1 MVLHPFDS
9 ISSNGWESTKSSG
22 RQLTEESPMRLHRF
36 LFTATLTCT
45 SRVVQIRDRLLGRV
59 PRSRPECFEIS
70 ATQHTIPSG
79 KNLLDA
85 VIVEPTIARPR
96 AAVLICHGIGE
107 VVAQWFPIQRIFAEN
122 GIASLVFD
130 YSGYGRSTGF
140 IDWTQCELDAIASFE
155 LFRQLAPAAPVSI
168 LGFSLGTGVAPA
180 ILNRVKPDCLVL
192 CAGYS
197 SFRKAAR
204 AAWIPEFLSP
214 LVPAIWSAEEALR
227 DCALPILIVQG
238 ERDGLFRLPM
248 AHDLVACSNGRAN
261 LLVLPAR
268 SHNDPFYYPQMHYWG
283 PIISWL
289 LKEEHGSRKT
299 DDGAPVPPTLA

>member
-1 MVLHPFDS
+1 
-9 ISSNGWESTKSSG
+9 
-22 RQLTEESPMRLHRF
+22 MRLHRF

-59 PRSRPECFEIS
+59 PRSRPECEGIS
-70 ATQHTIPSG
+70 VTRHIILSG
-79 KNLLDA
+79 KNQLDA
-85 VIVEPTIARPR
+85 AFVRPTVAPPQ

-107 VVAQWFPIQRIFAEN
+107 IVSQWFPIQRIFAEN
-122 GIASLVFD
+122 NIASLVFD

-155 LFRQLAPAAPVSI
+155 LLRLLTPEVPTAI

-180 ILNRVKPDCLVL
+180 ILNRVKPDRLVL

-204 AAWIPEFLSP
+204 AAWIPEFLRP
-214 LVPAIWSAEEALR
+214 LIPPIWSAEEALR
-227 DCALPILIVQG
+227 DSALPILIVQG
-238 ERDGLFRLPM
+238 ERDRLFPLPM
-248 AHDLVACSNGRAN
+248 AHDLVAFSNGRAN

-283 PIISWL
+283 PIIAWL
-289 LKEEHGSRKT
+289 LKEHPDSRQRSRSE
-299 DDGAPVPPTLA
+299 G